1 MTPTT
6 DKYKAAIVGTF
17 RRLTIGL
24 IFDLID
30 PDIIY
35 SDCTSSKLTKYSDV
49 NKLKDKKFEHGGKF
63 VTLEKNRWLLDGT
76 WDLLPQDEK
85 QATDSMKDPTS
96 KNLCD
101 DDGVFSNKPWMQIN
115 FQNVDILQ
123 AYSVYFNLNDTD
135 GIPEEFTV
143 DVYSG
148 EDIIFT
154 KVYTENESDIISE
167 QGFTVIDPTAIRV
180 TVSKWGLGSRRMRAV
195 EIVPGIYEDWTEDDL
210 AELSITREI
219 SISNLTF
226 PYDTC
231 DLKMNNITRRF
242 EPRNKSGVFK
252 SIAERQELPLKI
264 GVELEDGSVEQVNF
278 GSFYQRN
285 KGWTTSNNS
294 IGMSWYLVDIRGL
307 LANKNYRAQDTLPNT
322 LQKWFESVLGQIGE
336 KFASRFVI
344 DESFDKSTQLTCSK
358 DEVDNKKCGDIL
370 RYIAMAVGGFIT
382 TDYST
387 GFLKLAKLQTV
398 ATSEITLDN
407 MHSYPEM
414 QANDEVSSI
423 TFRLS
428 GDSYFTVSGTLTAS
442 ENTINVDNPFIRTQ
456 EKAIAASRLILQSYG
471 GNLFSVE
478 GRGDP
483 SVEMGDIQN
492 IFLANDTSMNGRIYK
507 EELKFEN
514 YVVSKVPCEYI
525 QADGSFLWEGCD
537 IITKS
542 GKYTAPAGKN
552 QLRIILVQG
561 GDGGYDGGDGTINN
575 PLFGTSGSRGADGEN
590 GLGGK
595 VFVQVIDINPG
606 QEFDVHIGEGGSP
619 NGGKGEETTF
629 GKYSSANGQRY
640 NGFADIQ
647 TGDVYGRDG
656 VDAQPNTGDG
666 GKGGAGGS
674 PGYNEPTY
682 GPDGELNGWT
692 TISRP
697 TPGEPG
703 KPGGSG
709 IAIVYYDI
717 SK

>member
-6 DKYKAAIVGTF
+6 TAYKAAIVGAF
-17 RRLTIGL
+17 RRMVIKS

-30 PDIIY
+30 PDIIMGESTSSGLTRY
-35 SDCTSSKLTKYSDV
+35 SDINKLT
-49 NKLKDKKFEHGGKF
+49 DKKFSVGGKY

-76 WDLLPQDEK
+76 WDLLPEDASK
-85 QATDSMKDPTS
+85 APDDAKDPTS
-96 KNLCD
+96 KNLCND
-101 DDGVFSNKPWMQIN
+101 EGEYTSEPWMQIN
-115 FQNVDILQ
+115 FTNVDILQ
-123 AYSVYFNLNDTD
+123 AFSVYFNLNESD
-135 GIPEEFTV
+135 GIPEDFTV

-148 EDIIFT
+148 DDIIYT
-154 KVYTENESDIISE
+154 KTVTENTEEILSDS
-167 QGFTVIDPTAIRV
+167 GFTVIDPTAIRV
-180 TVSKWGLGSRRMRAV
+180 TVHKWGLGSRRMRAV
-195 EIVPGIYEDWTEDDL
+195 EIVPGIYEEWTEDSL
-210 AELSITREI
+210 AELDVNRQID
-219 SISNLTF
+219 ISNLTF

-231 DLKMNNITRRF
+231 DIKMNNITRRF

-252 SIAERQELPLKI
+252 SITERQELPLVI
-264 GVELEDGSVEQVNF
+264 GVQLADGSIENVPF
-278 GSFYQRN
+278 STFYQRN
-285 KGWTTSNNS
+285 GGWSTSNNS
-294 IGMSWYLVDIRGL
+294 IGMIWNLVDIRGL
-307 LANKNYRAQDTLPNT
+307 LANKSYRAGTSLPST
-322 LQKWFESVLGQIGE
+322 FKTWVQSILGQIGDNF
-336 KFASRFVI
+336 KNRFVI
-344 DESFDKSTQLTCSK
+344 DESLNPDQALTCNME
-358 DEVDNKKCGDIL
+358 DADNKKCGDLL
-370 RYIAMAVGGFIT
+370 RYIAMAVGAYIT

-387 GFLKLAKLQTV
+387 GFLKFAVLQTK

-414 QANDEVSSI
+414 SANEDISSI
-423 TFRLS
+423 TFMLS
-428 GDSYFTVSGTLTAS
+428 NNQTYTVSGTLTAS
-442 ENTINVDNPFIRTQ
+442 ENTVNVDNPFIKTQ
-456 EKAIAASRLILQSYG
+456 EKALTASRLILQTYG
-471 GNLFSVE
+471 GNLFTVE
-478 GRGDP
+478 SRGDP

-492 IFLANDTSMNGRIYK
+492 IFLADNTATNGRIYK
-507 EELKFEN
+507 EQFVFEN
-514 YVVSKVPCEYI
+514 FVVKRVPCEYI

-537 IITKS
+537 VITKS
-542 GKYTAPAGKN
+542 GKYKAPDDKN

-561 GDGGYDGGDGTINN
+561 GDGGGDGGDGTINN

-606 QEFDVHIGEGGSP
+606 QEFDVHIGQGGAR

-647 TGDVYGRDG
+647 SGDVYGRDG
-656 VDAQPNTGDG
+656 VNAQPNTGDG

-682 GPDGELNGWT
+682 GPDGKLNGWT
-692 TISRP
+692 TISSP